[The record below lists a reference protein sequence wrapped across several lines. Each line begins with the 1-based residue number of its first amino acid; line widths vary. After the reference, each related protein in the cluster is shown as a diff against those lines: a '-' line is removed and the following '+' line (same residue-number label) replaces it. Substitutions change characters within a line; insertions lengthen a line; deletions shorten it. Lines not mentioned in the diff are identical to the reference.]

1 MSRPAEQ
8 SKQTALV
15 MLVDDDASLRRALSR
30 QIQLLGYAVQSF
42 GTPEDL
48 LQAAETETADCL
60 VLDLMMPG
68 MSGLELQQELLRR
81 GWSMPTVFLS
91 AQGDIPSTVQAM
103 QDGALDFLEKPV
115 EAEILE
121 QAISRAVAKSREI
134 SENRATRQAART
146 RFASLTDRQRDVF
159 AGVVAG
165 NPNKVI
171 AHDLGITIRTVKA
184 HRQIVMKKMSATSVA
199 DLVLLS
205 RDLTDDSQTAT

>member
-1 MSRPAEQ
+1 MSQRAEQ
-8 SKQTALV
+8 SEQSPLV

-30 QIQLLGYAVQSF
+30 QIQLLGYKVQSF
-42 GTPEDL
+42 GAPEEL
-48 LQAAETETADCL
+48 LAAAATETADCL

-68 MSGLELQQELLRR
+68 MTGLELQQELLRR
-81 GWSMPTVFLS
+81 GRSMPTVFLS

-115 EAEILE
+115 EAAILE
-121 QAISRAVAKSREI
+121 QAIRRAVAKSREM
-134 SENRATRQAART
+134 SETRASRQAART
-146 RFASLTDRQRDVF
+146 RFATLTDRQRDVF

-165 NPNKVI
+165 HPNKVI

-184 HRQIVMKKMSATSVA
+184 HRHIVMDKMCAASVA

-205 RDLTDDSQTAT
+205 RDLKDGTRTPD